1 MAVAEGPSR
10 GGGLLGEGRW
20 VEYRNAALG
29 CCDIEDG
36 NAVGSRRLCN
46 QGIWEV
52 SVNKKKTLGD

>member
-36 NAVGSRRLCN
+36 NAVGSRRKEEEYGRIAC
-46 QGIWEV
+46 IV
-52 SVNKKKTLGD
+52 